1 MFDIHCPVCGEL
13 IKKEDIQF
21 SIGDLAERALKKAM
35 EFNNGVA
42 GNFIDVDNAFCFTNK
57 NASLWMFT
65 KGEIEDVCNKHNGW
79 FTIDE
84 ETILDRF
91 IGDENRNKLYECREF
106 FQDEAY
112 DDSNKQ
118 LVDIINFARE
128 KFPDAVAVKNVL
140 DNDTIYSLI
149 KYALDSRGDESA
161 DPLFRTKLELR
172 NTECDDGDMLL
183 ASITTAGEQ
192 ASTMKKIC
200 PNCYHE
206 LSRMAGKYEEKIVC
220 FMGSPTAGKTAYL
233 TSMIHY
239 LEDNG
244 SDIGVSVSLSDLG
257 EGNEDSQYFE
267 KYCLEPFK
275 YGFAPIKTDADKFPH
290 ISVLFKD
297 EKTNKKTLYT
307 FVDMPGEIFA
317 QENDGDVMQ
326 MDAASILS
334 NRKIITKADVIW
346 FCIASEQMFEVDS
359 QILNDDDSRR
369 AMDTGNKQIDT
380 RATIELYHLGTK
392 VKGIMDLMFERK
404 EDIPPV
410 AIIITKSDQLT
421 GFIEEKKDGKE
432 DKDVFADYYKNI
444 CIDPDKTGLNVGSFT
459 ELMKGSKGYSYE
471 TFRSKAEVVN
481 QFANEFAVSSY
492 KNFKVFAKDAFG
504 LEDATYLIMFST
516 ASMGRRAVN
525 YSKEQMVKI
534 LLNNEST
541 KEKILKYLPD
551 GDSYNMDMTTERA
564 MKKLYK
570 ETFPMYSFGLDGPIL
585 WTLAYTNFFN
595 VAKLG
600 SDGEYHTI
608 DINEDNL
615 EAIHRNLKMQYADI
629 QMKKIVNN
637 SAASFEPKSKQSQNV
652 NSKEKKGGFFSS
664 LFGRKR

>member
-1 MFDIHCPVCGEL
+1 
-13 IKKEDIQF
+13 
-21 SIGDLAERALKKAM
+21 
-35 EFNNGVA
+35 
-42 GNFIDVDNAFCFTNK
+42 
-57 NASLWMFT
+57 
-65 KGEIEDVCNKHNGW
+65 
-79 FTIDE
+79 
-84 ETILDRF
+84 
-91 IGDENRNKLYECREF
+91 
-106 FQDEAY
+106 
-112 DDSNKQ
+112 
-118 LVDIINFARE
+118 
-128 KFPDAVAVKNVL
+128 
-140 DNDTIYSLI
+140 
-149 KYALDSRGDESA
+149 
-161 DPLFRTKLELR
+161 
-172 NTECDDGDMLL
+172 
-183 ASITTAGEQ
+183 
-192 ASTMKKIC
+192 
-200 PNCYHE
+200 
-206 LSRMAGKYEEKIVC
+206 
-220 FMGSPTAGKTAYL
+220 
-233 TSMIHY
+233 
-239 LEDNG
+239 
-244 SDIGVSVSLSDLG
+244 
-257 EGNEDSQYFE
+257 
-267 KYCLEPFK
+267 
-275 YGFAPIKTDADKFPH
+275 
-290 ISVLFKD
+290 
-297 EKTNKKTLYT
+297 
-307 FVDMPGEIFA
+307 MPGEIFA

-444 CIDPDKTGLNVGSFT
+444 CIDPDKTGLNIGSFT

-541 KEKILKYLPD
+541 KEKVLKYLPD
-551 GDSYNMDMTTERA
+551 GDSYNMNMTTERA

-629 QMKKIVNN
+629 QMKKIVKN